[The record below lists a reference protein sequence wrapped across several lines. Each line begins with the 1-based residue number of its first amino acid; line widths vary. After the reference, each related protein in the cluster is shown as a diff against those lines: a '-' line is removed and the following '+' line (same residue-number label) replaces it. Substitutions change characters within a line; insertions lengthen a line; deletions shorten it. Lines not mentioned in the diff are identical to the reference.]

1 MTDAPDMAA
10 WHAKNAAEMIAATV
24 RELVE
29 RDGYRAEQAEG
40 LAILAGL
47 FFDPASVPHAMR
59 RLVLTIESVLSDG
72 ARVAAMVRF
81 DQLARIAVAM
91 ERELA
96 LGDATEC
103 VRARLILERSEIT
116 AELTEMIRAD
126 LLAHVLVEPA
136 AGGMARATLRLA
148 PEVSLYPARHGR
160 RAPGAAPREDSA
172 AAGDGDAAQAGG
184 VRWRH
189 EQTAEIQGVPAAAA
203 AAQRQAPE
211 GPAASAAEGRRRRPA
226 ALREEAEM
234 NTAIAVVASGGTLSG
249 VIGLRNTAATSR
261 CSRRW

>member
-10 WHAKNAAEMIAATV
+10 WHAKNAAEMIAAAV

-29 RDGYRAEQAEG
+29 RDGYRAEQAVG

-59 RLVLTIESVLSDG
+59 RLALTIESVLSDG

-81 DQLARIAVAM
+81 DQLAWIAVAM

-148 PEVSLYPARHGR
+148 PEVSLYPLDTVAERLVRHL
-160 RAPGAAPREDSA
+160 AKTAPR
-172 AAGDGDAAQAGG
+172 
-184 VRWRH
+184 
-189 EQTAEIQGVPAAAA
+189 PATVT
-203 AAQRQAPE
+203 PLK
-211 GPAASAAEGRRRRPA
+211 PGR
-226 ALREEAEM
+226 
-234 NTAIAVVASGGTLSG
+234 GGTAMA
-249 VIGLRNTAATSR
+249 RPRCNPNTV
-261 CSRRW
+261 CSV